1 MKRYLATEKPSTRP
15 VDFLADLRDQ
25 ARPDPEDRAL
35 LERWERLTLTVR
47 CALHAQEAN
56 YIRLYIASGQRLLK
70 EGIGKPVPMYM
81 RLLLTLIRTAEDV
94 ALPAQWRQMCA
105 EHFDVPLAR
114 LRTLLAR
121 RDPLALQA
129 IDCRAESAR
138 RQLLAGG

>member
-1 MKRYLATEKPSTRP
+1 MKRYQTADRTGDRP
-15 VDFLADLRDQ
+15 VDFLADLREQ
-25 ARPDPEDRAL
+25 ARVDPEDRAL

-47 CALHAQEAN
+47 CALHAHEAN

-81 RLLLTLIRTAEDV
+81 RLLLTLIRTAEDA
-94 ALPAQWRQMCA
+94 ALPASWRQLCA

-114 LRTLLAR
+114 LRTLLSR

-129 IDCRAESAR
+129 IDCRVDAVR
-138 RQLLAGG
+138 RQLQAGI